1 MNAVSPWSRGRNSGA
16 IHRSGM
22 VQILISNMTTDM
34 GMLRVAMAFFRI
46 GNTLLNL
53 SVGTG
58 RITVRQAGITVIMFR
73 QMYYHSVTG

>member
-34 GMLRVAMAFFRI
+34 GMLRVAMAVFCI
-46 GNTLLNL
+46 GNTVLDF
-53 SVGTG
+53 SIGIG
-58 RITVRQAGITVIMFR
+58 RITVRHAGVAVIMFR